1 MMGVGKSTI
10 GRALAKK
17 LKMNFIDIDKV
28 IEKGESMTIDEIF
41 KKKGENYFR
50 NLEENTTLR
59 ELNKKESVIA
69 LGGGAFINHK
79 IRSEILKTCVSFW
92 LDLDLNIIK
101 KRVETSKKRPL
112 LKNGK
117 LNETLKRLYS
127 KRKEI
132 YNLANYKID
141 CNKDNQNLILEKIIS
156 NYVSK

>member
-1 MMGVGKSTI
+1 MGVGKSTI

-79 IRSEILKTCVSFW
+79 IRSEILKTCVSF
-92 LDLDLNIIK
+92 
-101 KRVETSKKRPL
+101 
-112 LKNGK
+112 
-117 LNETLKRLYS
+117 
-127 KRKEI
+127 
-132 YNLANYKID
+132 
-141 CNKDNQNLILEKIIS
+141 
-156 NYVSK
+156 